1 MNNWFDHILYNTRSQ
16 PETPAVVMEDRV
28 VTYGMLG
35 IAITNCAHRIISANI
50 ASDGVVAVIVQNPIR
65 HLTLCL
71 ALFRIGVRSM
81 SLESGQPGIAQ
92 LKFAAVLGDRESRL
106 LLNPANRF
114 IEVTD
119 AWFGMEPVAGGA
131 LPVSFSDYREEF
143 HQALTSGTTGT
154 PKCVGITLATIG
166 QYVVPGVMQFNCSVT
181 LCMLGLSSVWGITMA
196 GAALAS
202 RKTLCFATSPFQAIR
217 MIELFSI
224 DFVLASTDQLVSLI
238 RVVRKT
244 GAHVKSLRAVFTGGS
259 VTSRAL
265 LEAAAIY
272 LCKDVHCGY
281 GTSEVGSV
289 ARATAREVLSHPGF
303 VGYVQPEFEMGIF
316 GPDGGQC
323 RPGQIG
329 IVKGRVK
336 KVGIIRS
343 QRESSEEDRWIDF
356 GDVGWM
362 TTDGRLYVVGRT
374 TDVNIPTFSDP
385 SALQVPL
392 VHEVEDMLRLE
403 WDAAD
408 AAAILIDDDAGAA
421 RPEIWIGTVDCKD
434 ARAEKLEAILRQRG
448 IQETVRIF
456 PMPSIPRGAN
466 GKIQRARLKE
476 QMLDSV
482 RKAPFS

>member
-50 ASDGVVAVIVQNPIR
+50 TGDGVVAVIVNNPIR

-92 LKFAAVLGDRESRL
+92 LKFAAVLGDSESRS
-106 LLNPANRF
+106 LLNTANRF

-119 AWFGMEPVAGGA
+119 AWFGMEPNAGGA
-131 LPVSFSDYREEF
+131 LPVGFSDYRQEF
-143 HQALTSGTTGT
+143 LQALTSGTTGA
-154 PKCVGITLATIG
+154 PKCVGISLAYIAR
-166 QYVVPGVMQFNCSVT
+166 YVVPGVMQFNCNSH

-196 GAALAS
+196 CAVLAS
-202 RKTLCFATSPFQAIR
+202 GRTLCFAASPFQAIR

-238 RVVRKT
+238 RAVRKT
-244 GAHVKSLRAVFTGGS
+244 DAHVKSLRVVFTGGS

-265 LEAAAIY
+265 LEAAAIH

-289 ARATAREVLSHPGF
+289 ARATAREVLLHPGF
-303 VGYVQPEFEMGIF
+303 VGHVQPEFEIGIL
-316 GPDGGQC
+316 GPDGGQ
-323 RPGQIG
+323 RPLGQIG

-336 KVGIIRS
+336 NEGGGHPPG
-343 QRESSEEDRWIDF
+343 ESSEEDRWSDF

-362 TTDGRLYVVGRT
+362 SADGQLYVVGRT
-374 TDVNIPTFSDP
+374 TDVSISSFGDN
-385 SALQVPL
+385 SALQVPP
-392 VHEVEDMLRLE
+392 VHEIEDMLRLE
-403 WDAAD
+403 WDASD
-408 AAAILIDDDAGAA
+408 AAAIMIDDDAGTA
-421 RPEIWIGTVDCKD
+421 RPEIWVGTVDCKD

-448 IQETVRIF
+448 IQGTVRIF
-456 PMPSIPRGAN
+456 PVRSIPRGAN
-466 GKIQRARLKE
+466 GKVQRTRLKE
-476 QMLDSV
+476 QILESV
-482 RKAPFS
+482 RKTSYS